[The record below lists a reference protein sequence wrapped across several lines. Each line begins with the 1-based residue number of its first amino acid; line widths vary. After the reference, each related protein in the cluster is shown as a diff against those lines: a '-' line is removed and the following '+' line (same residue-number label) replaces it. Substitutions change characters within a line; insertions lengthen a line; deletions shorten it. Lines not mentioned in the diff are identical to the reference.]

1 MFLICPR
8 RPKTRM
14 LPLQNDETDPFGQNM
29 NVADIARLPA
39 AIARRALP
47 VAQASSPAGC
57 GGVSP
62 PRPLPCART
71 TALQPG
77 AEDRFERGSPKSRS
91 AAFTPHQSKK
101 PCQRAN
107 VSLAGRL
114 ALPCFDLEFGPVRP
128 FGVRLPIIGS
138 PVSSFYMLHSAFSL
152 RGHLPA

>member
-14 LPLQNDETDPFGQNM
+14 LALQNDETDPFGQNM
-29 NVADIARLPA
+29 NVADIASHRPGTP
-39 AIARRALP
+39 RRPLL
-47 VAQASSPAGC
+47 VAQASPPAGC
-57 GGVSP
+57 GGGSP

-71 TALQPG
+71 IALQPG

-91 AAFTPHQSKK
+91 AAFTPHQRKK

-107 VSLAGRL
+107 VSLADRL
-114 ALPCFDLEFGPVRP
+114 AFPCFALEFGLVRP

-152 RGHLPA
+152 RGPLPA